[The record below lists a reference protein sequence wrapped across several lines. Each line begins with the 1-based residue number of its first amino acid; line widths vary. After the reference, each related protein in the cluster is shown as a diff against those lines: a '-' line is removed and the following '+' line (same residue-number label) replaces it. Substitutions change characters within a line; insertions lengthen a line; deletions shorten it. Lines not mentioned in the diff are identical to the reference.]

1 MTMDGN
7 DLFRQAM
14 LGIQPLDTET
24 RASPPEQRSKTER
37 PQLKKKVNLL
47 PTHQT
52 EFSGTGEPWVLKANG
67 LSHDQLR
74 RLSSGRMP
82 PDFELDL
89 HGKTRDEACQSLMDC
104 FAMAAVKGWR
114 VLSIIHGRGLH
125 SSEGRSVLKKAT
137 YDWLR
142 NGPCASMVLAAIPR
156 RGSRGGACLVLL
168 RRSRG

>member
-1 MTMDGN
+1 MAADDN

-14 LGIQPLDTET
+14 RGIQRLDIET
-24 RASPPEQRSKTER
+24 RASPPEQRSKTGR
-37 PQLKKKVNLL
+37 PRLKNRANRL
-47 PTHQT
+47 PAHQT
-52 EFSGTGEPWVLKANG
+52 EFSGADEPWLLKANG
-67 LSHDQLR
+67 LSHEQLR

-89 HGKTRDEACQSLMDC
+89 HGRTRDEACQSLMDC
-104 FAMAAVKGWR
+104 FAMAVVKGWR

-142 NGPCASMVLAAIPR
+142 NGPCSGMVLAAVPK
-156 RGSRGGACLVLL
+156 RGSGGGSCLVLL